1 MIYNEIRFNDNEI
14 YVIRFLK
21 VIKINDIEKI
31 KRVLKS
37 KSSLLI
43 INFNNDSKINY
54 FEIRM
59 KLI

>member
-43 INFNNDSKINY
+43 INFNNNSKINY